1 VGHNAVIGRH
11 CVLVAQVGIAGS
23 VVLEDYVM
31 LERQVGV
38 ADNLTIGEG
47 ARVGA
52 QSEVTADIPAGKSWL
67 GSPAKH
73 SPGTRGATR

>member
-1 VGHNAVIGRH
+1 
-11 CVLVAQVGIAGS
+11 
-23 VVLEDYVM
+23 